1 MSRTPAERPLPARGL
16 RTGRRRASTP
26 HAAAT
31 PRRGR
36 QRCGTPARGGGGG
49 CCSGGEGRA
58 RAWGFGRGAGGAADP
73 RRATLGRQ
81 ARTWLSLEH
90 MRRSQLMSSLCV
102 MRPLWSTSAR
112 CQIAVRRSFLITGW
126 SMFSPCTNASR
137 SNRYWCLFIRPSIL
151 PPGTAAVKAARADRR
166 FIHQAS
172 LTVSTNMSE
181 SNVVRACLC
190 SAPRARSNSASES
203 SRRAERSLWKP
214 SSISSSFSASPPLE
228 VATTERCRGPEP
240 CGTRLFSGPRLPNGI
255 AAVPRRSGRRPAVSE
270 RRGSLRRPA
279 RGVQDSAVTIVTVV
293 G

>member
-1 MSRTPAERPLPARGL
+1 
-16 RTGRRRASTP
+16 
-26 HAAAT
+26 
-31 PRRGR
+31 
-36 QRCGTPARGGGGG
+36 
-49 CCSGGEGRA
+49 
-58 RAWGFGRGAGGAADP
+58 
-73 RRATLGRQ
+73 
-81 ARTWLSLEH
+81 
-90 MRRSQLMSSLCV
+90 MSSVCV

-181 SNVVRACLC
+181 SNVVRPRC

-228 VATTERCRGPEP
+228 VVTTERCRGPEP
-240 CGTRLFSGPRLPNGI
+240 CGTRLFSGPRLPKGI
-255 AAVPRRSGRRPAVSE
+255 AVVPAPKGPLRSAPCEGAAEGAAQVGALLPS
-270 RRGSLRRPA
+270 
-279 RGVQDSAVTIVTVV
+279 QDSAPCNSRRVKIAGCRAEISSCDWCGAPSTVADPRRYRTSLRPP
-293 G
+293 